1 LGAGRWGARLSGI
14 RLLAAALACIAL
26 AGCAGRAEGVL
37 TPTSA
42 VVPGASTVDLLAV
55 TTRKSTPEPGKLFS
69 GERGAK
75 ISLTD
80 FRISIPPDSTRQI
93 GDVQWPKKLPPDPTK
108 EFATLN
114 AQDLTRDEARAWFRR
129 EAKGRRHVLLFVHGF
144 NNTYE
149 DAVYRFAQIT
159 HDSGTD
165 AVPILFTWPSRGSVF
180 AYAYDRESTNYS
192 RDALE
197 EALQTLAKEKSIED
211 VSVLAHSMGSFLVL
225 ESLRQMAIRDGRIA
239 PKIRNVI
246 LAAPDV
252 DVDVFKQQ
260 LGEMGDPATRP
271 RFTIFTSTDDRAL
284 LVSSRIAGRVPRLGA
299 IDPKAEPYRSEF
311 ATQKIDAFD
320 LTDLE
325 SADQLRHGKFTSSA
339 VVKAIGGRLVEGQQ
353 IADSDLSLGERVG
366 QLATGVATGAGAA
379 AGAIVSAP
387 LAIVDPKTRRSYR
400 EQMNSVGGG
409 FDDAFSSIRPD
420 LRQRERPAKAQ
431 APTVSEASA
440 TGAEKNTR

>member
-1 LGAGRWGARLSGI
+1 MGATLA
-14 RLLAAALACIAL
+14 LLTL
-26 AGCAGRAEGVL
+26 AGCGGRPEGVL
-37 TPTSA
+37 TPTPTA
-42 VVPGASTVDLLAV
+42 APGAATVDLLAI
-55 TTRKSTPEPGKLFS
+55 TTRKATTEPGKLFS
-69 GERGAK
+69 GERAAK

-80 FRISIPPDSTRQI
+80 FRISIPPDSVRKP
-93 GDVQWPKKLPPDPTK
+93 GDVQWPKRLPPDPSK
-108 EFATLN
+108 EFATLS

-129 EAKGRRHVLLFVHGF
+129 EAGGRRHVLLFVHGF

-149 DAVYRFAQIT
+149 DAVYRFAQIA

-197 EALQTLAKEKSIED
+197 EALQALAKEKSVED

-260 LGEMGDPATRP
+260 LGEMGDPAARP
-271 RFTIFTSTDDRAL
+271 RFTVFTSTDDRAL
-284 LVSSRIAGRVPRLGA
+284 LVSSRIAGQVPRLGA
-299 IDPKAEPYRSEF
+299 IDPKAEPYASEF
-311 ATQKIDAFD
+311 GTQKIDAFD

-325 SADQLRHGKFTSSA
+325 SADQLRHGRFTSSA

-387 LAIVDPKTRRSYR
+387 
-400 EQMNSVGGG
+400 
-409 FDDAFSSIRPD
+409 
-420 LRQRERPAKAQ
+420 
-431 APTVSEASA
+431 
-440 TGAEKNTR
+440 